1 MSRPTYESFVVP
13 LRSTP
18 LAAIMPVNSRKVF
31 GELRSKLP
39 GYISNLMTL
48 PSCDAVRESTSTIS
62 EIGGSKANSNRYPY
76 TVALTTTG
84 SNFFCGGSLIAP
96 DVVLTAAH
104 CLRRAGIS
112 YKVAVGR
119 ADLTKDDGEVIR
131 VVKEIKHQRYSFSTD
146 SFDMGLLV
154 LKRPVSVV
162 SQYDLIRIHADDV
175 FPLPGEMSRVMG
187 WGDTDPD
194 GAKLS
199 VSYSLREV
207 DVPVISNKEC
217 KSAKGSVNGYS
228 SLQ

>member
-1 MSRPTYESFVVP
+1 MR
-13 LRSTP
+13 
-18 LAAIMPVNSRKVF
+18 
-31 GELRSKLP
+31 
-39 GYISNLMTL
+39 
-48 PSCDAVRESTSTIS
+48 
-62 EIGGSKANSNRYPY
+62 
-76 TVALTTTG
+76 
-84 SNFFCGGSLIAP
+84 
-96 DVVLTAAH
+96 
-104 CLRRAGIS
+104 IS

-119 ADLTKDDGEVIR
+119 ADLTKGDDEVIR
-131 VVKEIKHQRYSFSTD
+131 VVKEIKHPRYSFSRD
-146 SFDMGLLV
+146 SFDMGLLL

-162 SQYDLIRIHADDV
+162 SQDDLIRINADDA

-228 SLQ
+228 SNYEDHIFNSMLCTFKRCVSRLFWLVHNILLQMSNKQHQSTNDKH